1 MFCRHCGKEIADDSH
16 FCPICGAEVTGASSN
31 QPEKKSESLKV
42 RKSIMMA
49 GGLIV
54 IALGIS
60 AYFLSGQ
67 MKTGSSSEA
76 TEAEATVSSDIG
88 MQSTEEAPEQEET
101 IQEEDI
107 AGEYI
112 LPESNVRIYTKEEL
126 ENLSDEELRL
136 ARNEIYARHGRIF
149 SSDDLKQYFESKSW
163 YQPLY
168 DKDMFEAQ
176 GGDSLLNPEEI
187 ANRDLIQTIENE
199 KNAENID
206 YKGSYVLQGEEY
218 VWVKNYYIKDN
229 CLYIEGQYCDG
240 VANPNAEIESDT
252 ILFYPIKEDVVI
264 RMDNNTALH
273 WQDCHTIED
282 VKTHIDNMIDW
293 FDNTAV
299 NIKLKGDYV
308 TDWYGTWQYS

>member
-1 MFCRHCGKEIADDSH
+1 MFCRYCGKEIADDSH
-16 FCPICGAEVTGASSN
+16 FCPICGTEVTEASPN
-31 QPEKKSESLKV
+31 QPEQKSESLKV

-67 MKTGSSSEA
+67 MKTGSSSEM
-76 TEAEATVSSDIG
+76 TEAEATVSSDVD
-88 MQSTEEAPEQEET
+88 MQSTEEMPG
-101 IQEEDI
+101 QEEDI

-112 LPESNVRIYTKEEL
+112 LPESNVRIYAKEEL

-187 ANRDLIQTIENE
+187 ANRDIIQMIENE

-218 VWVKNYYIKDN
+218 VWVKNYYIKNN

-240 VANPNAEIESDT
+240 VANPNAEIECDT
-252 ILFYPIKEDVVI
+252 ILFYPIKENVVI
-264 RMDNNTALH
+264 RMDNNTVLH

-282 VKTHIDNMIDW
+282 VKTHIDNMIGW